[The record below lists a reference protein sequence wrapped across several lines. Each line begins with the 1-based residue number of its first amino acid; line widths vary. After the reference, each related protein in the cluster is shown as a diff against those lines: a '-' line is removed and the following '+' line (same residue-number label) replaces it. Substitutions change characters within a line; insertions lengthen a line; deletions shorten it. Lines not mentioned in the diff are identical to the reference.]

1 MVAMSSNRQRRFAFL
16 VEIYA
21 ALPEVRRSTLAALWQ
36 SRGMSPDELQAIEAD
51 AASKT
56 KVCRASESQ
65 SRPKRLRH

>member
-1 MVAMSSNRQRRFAFL
+1 MSSNRQRRFAFL

-36 SRGMSPDELQAIEAD
+36 SRGMSLDELQAIEAD
-51 AASKT
+51 AASKM
-56 KVCRASESQ
+56 KMCHAPESQ

>member
-1 MVAMSSNRQRRFAFL
+1 MSSNRQRRFAFL

-56 KVCRASESQ
+56 RRTSESQ

>member
-1 MVAMSSNRQRRFAFL
+1 MSSNRQRRFAFL

-51 AASKT
+51 AASKMR
-56 KVCRASESQ
+56 RASESQ

>member
-1 MVAMSSNRQRRFAFL
+1 MSSNRQRRFAFL

-56 KVCRASESQ
+56 RRTPESQ